1 MARRIEDVLINVL
14 GAQQLQL
21 AQNAAVI
28 ESLQEALNKVE
39 AEANAAKAADKPA
52 EMGKVEKFDRKK

>member
-28 ESLQEALNKVE
+28 ESLQEALAKVE
-39 AEANAAKAADKPA
+39 ADKAKD
-52 EMGKVEKFDRKK
+52 VEVVKSNKK